1 MTEFIE
7 KGVTNSHEKL
17 VYKFFCTFC
26 TLDNFHDLSAL
37 KCNLL
42 KLVPVE
48 HIQKQSPGSVLL
60 DAKFTG
66 KHLCQSLLID
76 KVAD

>member
-7 KGVTNSHEKL
+7 KEVTNSHEKV
-17 VYKFFCTFC
+17 VYKFFCKLFR
-26 TLDNFHDLSAL
+26 LDNFHDLSAL

-42 KLVPVE
+42 KSITME
-48 HIQKQSPGSVLL
+48 HIQKQSPGSGLL
-60 DAKFTG
+60 DAKFTE